1 MGRCRIG
8 YVINE
13 DGTIPER
20 CHVDWDDGFYPTLC
34 KECPYYNREYDLI
47 NQAIESA
54 RCRIYRL
61 KQNEGSTLAHQ
72 MKAKNQQELMKVTI
86 KALEF
91 YRDNARF

>member
-1 MGRCRIG
+1 MGRCKIG
-8 YVINE
+8 YAINE

-34 KECPYYNREYDLI
+34 KECPHYNHEYDLI
-47 NQAIESA
+47 NQSIESA

-91 YRDNARF
+91 SIDWQ